1 MRCPECD
8 HQNPAGNHF
17 CGMCGAR
24 IRSTTASEAAAI
36 TGPVPVEVE
45 AAPVT
50 EPGPSPSGLF
60 TDPRFAERL
69 SSGRTIEESRPAR
82 MPAARAPEPDAESES
97 ELENSHS
104 VIGGPSFLGLSDA
117 NEYSY
122 LVEDEESGRRWLRG
136 IIALVL
142 LGVAGF
148 LLSRNW
154 TQISQW
160 AVNQAAVYTRQSR
173 NSTPAPTNA
182 DQGETLAD
190 NNPSQPAASGAQQPA
205 EKQQSAAGSAGPEM
219 KVESPQTDRAAAA
232 GTQQAAK
239 PAPQSS
245 SGEKSAAEESDAEQA
260 PPAEEKQPPSASNQR
275 GAARSEETESAE
287 SERPVE
293 RAPSASRSQREPSSP
308 PGEEMVVAGDRYLY
322 GRGAPRN
329 CNQALVYFRAGAE
342 QQNPRALSRL
352 GAMYATGN
360 CVPMDRVMAYNWFS
374 RALAHDRN
382 NHLIEKNLNILWRD
396 MTARERQQVLTAR
409 R

>member
-8 HQNPAGNHF
+8 HQNPAGNRF

-24 IRSTTASEAAAI
+24 IRSTFASEAAAI
-36 TGPVPVEVE
+36 TEPVPVEVE
-45 AAPVT
+45 AAPLT
-50 EPGPSPSGLF
+50 PPGPSASGLF

-82 MPAARAPEPDAESES
+82 MPAPRAPEPDPEPQSEP
-97 ELENSHS
+97 ENNHS

-122 LVEDEESGRRWLRG
+122 LVDDEEGGRRWLRG
-136 IIALVL
+136 ITALVL

-160 AVNQAAVYTRQSR
+160 VVNQAAVYTRQSR
-173 NSTPAPTNA
+173 NPTPAPTNT

-190 NNPSQPAASGAQQPA
+190 KNPSQQGASGAQQPA
-205 EKQQSAAGSAGPEM
+205 ERQQAAAGSAGPEM
-219 KVESPQTDRAAAA
+219 KIESPQTDRAAAA

-245 SGEKSAAEESDAEQA
+245 SGEKSTAEESDAEQA
-260 PPAEEKQPPSASNQR
+260 TPAEERQPPSASNR
-275 GAARSEETESAE
+275 RRAAHSDESASAE
-287 SERPVE
+287 SERPIE
-293 RAPSASRSQREPSSP
+293 RARSASRSQREPSSP

-329 CNQALVYFRAGAE
+329 CNQALVYYRAGAE
-342 QQNPRALSRL
+342 RQNPRALSRL

-374 RALAHDRN
+374 RALAQDRN
-382 NHLIEKNLNILWRD
+382 NHLIEKNLDMLWRD